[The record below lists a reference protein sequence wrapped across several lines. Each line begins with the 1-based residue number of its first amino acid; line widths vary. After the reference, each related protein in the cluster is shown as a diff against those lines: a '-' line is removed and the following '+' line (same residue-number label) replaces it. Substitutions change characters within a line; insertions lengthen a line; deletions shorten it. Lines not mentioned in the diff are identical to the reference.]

1 MVVAR
6 KDSGCRQERRWLS
19 SGTMVVVLR
28 NKGGFRQV
36 HIQRWLSSEGT
47 GLMVVVVRY
56 TYTKVIVARNDSGC
70 RQVQWWLSS
79 GTIVVVVRYNGG
91 CRGGFRQVQV

>member
-1 MVVAR
+1 M
-6 KDSGCRQERRWLS
+6 
-19 SGTMVVVLR
+19 VVLR

-56 TYTKVIVARNDSGC
+56 TYTKVIIAKNDGGC

-79 GTIVVVVRYNGG
+79 GTMVVVVRYNGG